1 VICIE
6 LFRSNTPKSLCCKEF
21 SQLVPLSGD
30 KVLIILLL
38 NILCITKSLEVLAQ
52 TIETPTDSMP
62 LYSVYRQELIR
73 KGWLPVPQ
81 KFGVR
86 PNIPEVV
93 CGASGRLCTAYWL
106 YSKVAENREL
116 RFILWDTKRGL
127 VVAPYME

>member
-1 VICIE
+1 M
-6 LFRSNTPKSLCCKEF
+6 R
-21 SQLVPLSGD
+21 D
-30 KVLIILLL
+30 KVLVILLL

-127 VVAPYME
+127 VVAPYMDD